1 MSLQKI
7 MKIEN
12 ARNENSN
19 VFFLLLQVDNEP
31 IDAAT
36 ITTFSP
42 KTLLLLGIAT
52 ALISFAID
60 LG

>member
-1 MSLQKI
+1 MHEIKI
-7 MKIEN
+7 PT
-12 ARNENSN
+12 S
-19 VFFLLLQVDNEP
+19 FFLLRLQVDNEP